1 MSGQSPGL
9 QAFRQGM
16 REVGYVEGQNLAILW
31 KFGDDSVE
39 RLTIL
44 AGEIVGSKVDVIFA
58 VNTSAA
64 LQQRTRRARFRSW

>member
-1 MSGQSPGL
+1 
-9 QAFRQGM
+9 M